1 MECARVLISEEVE
14 GNLKL
19 NWSNKRDWC
28 LFKMFVIIYYYL
40 SIEQS
45 QRPFVFTNT
54 VIAVV
59 SPVTERRG
67 GLELEA

>member
-14 GNLKL
+14 GKL

-28 LFKMFVIIYYYL
+28 SFKMFFIIYYYL

-45 QRPFVFTNT
+45 QLPFVFTNT
-54 VIAVV
+54 VIAFV

-67 GLELEA
+67 GLELEV